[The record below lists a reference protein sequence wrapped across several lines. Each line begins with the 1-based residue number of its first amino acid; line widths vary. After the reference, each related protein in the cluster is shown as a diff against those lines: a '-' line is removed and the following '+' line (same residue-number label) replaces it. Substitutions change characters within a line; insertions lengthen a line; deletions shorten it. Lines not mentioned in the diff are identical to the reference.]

1 MEYQLTEPMN
11 DFFMWVFLVL
21 FLSGGLF
28 LLAFTQF
35 TMRRIE
41 REIKRDVIDYVAPAN
56 FGDGGLSSYALA
68 IVLPERAALRMV
80 RLLDVELI
88 RSYATKTDWW
98 LSLLFL
104 ITMDAWIL
112 FAVIWYVW
120 GNF

>member
-1 MEYQLTEPMN
+1 MEYLLTDPMN
-11 DFFMWVFLVL
+11 DFVMWGFIVL
-21 FLSGGLF
+21 LLSSGLF
-28 LLAFTQF
+28 LLAFAKF

-41 REIKRDVIDYVAPAN
+41 REIKRDAIDYVAPAN
-56 FGDGGLSSYALA
+56 FGDGGLVSYAFA
-68 IVLPERAALRMV
+68 IVLPERVALRMV

-112 FAVIWYVW
+112 LSLVWYVW
-120 GNF
+120 ENF